1 MNTLRG
7 KNFLSIMDL
16 SKAELEW
23 LIDEALYLKHQLD
36 RGERH
41 DELLK
46 NKSFGMIFANPSTRT
61 RVSFETGLTQLGGH
75 AQFYNSTEMQL
86 AHKESWAD
94 TAKVL
99 SRYLNGLLIRIYDL
113 PELGMGR
120 EVVRTVAENA
130 SIPVINALDDF
141 EHPCQCIADLV
152 TMKEKFGE
160 DFKKKKVV
168 MSWAYSERF
177 KPAGVPQAILA
188 AAGLLGMNLT
198 LAYPEGYDLH
208 QEYMDYFNKVAPSS
222 GAKLEI
228 THDLNE
234 ASKDAIVIY
243 AKSWGSYS
251 IPREEDLK
259 YREQFKD
266 TWCVNDHHFELADPN
281 AIYIHPLPA
290 NRNQEVT
297 DSVMDGPHSA
307 VYDQAENRLHAHK
320 AICVGLMSDKI

>member
-7 KNFLSIMDL
+7 KDFLSIMDL
-16 SKAELEW
+16 TKEELEY

-41 DELLK
+41 NDLLK
-46 NKSFGMIFANPSTRT
+46 DKSFGMIFANPSTRT
-61 RVSFETGLTQLGGH
+61 RVSFETGMTQLGGH
-75 AQFYNSTEMQL
+75 AQFYTTTDMQT
-86 AHKESWAD
+86 AHKETWAD

-120 EVVRTVAENA
+120 EVVRTVAANA
-130 SIPVINALDDF
+130 DIPVINALDDF

-152 TMKEKFGE
+152 TMKEKFGD

-208 QEYMDYFNKVAPSS
+208 EDYMNFFDKASKKS
-222 GAKLEI
+222 GATLNI
-228 THDLNE
+228 THDLKE
-234 ASKDAIVIY
+234 ASQDAIVIY

-251 IPREEDLK
+251 IPREEDLV

-266 TWCVNDHHFELADPN
+266 TWCVSDEHFALADPN
-281 AIYIHPLPA
+281 AIYMHPLPA

-297 DSVMDGPHSA
+297 DSVLDGPHSA
-307 VYDQAENRLHAHK
+307 IYDQAENRLHAHK
-320 AICVGLMSDKI
+320 AILVSLMSDKI

>member
-7 KNFLSIMDL
+7 KDFLSIMDL
-16 SKAELEW
+16 SKAELEY
-23 LIDEALYLKHQLD
+23 LIDEALTLKGMLD

-41 DELLK
+41 ELLYGK
-46 NKSFGMIFANPSTRT
+46 TLGMIFANPSTRT
-61 RVSFETGLTQLGGH
+61 RVSFETGMTQLGGH
-75 AQFYNSTEMQL
+75 AQFYTTSDMQT
-86 AHKESWAD
+86 AHKETWVD

-113 PELGMGR
+113 PKLGMGR

-130 SIPVINALDDF
+130 TIPVINALDDY
-141 EHPCQCIADLV
+141 EHPCQCLADLI

-177 KPAGVPQAILA
+177 KPAGVPQAMVA

-198 LAYPEGYDLH
+198 LAYPKGYDLDK
-208 QEYMDYFNKVAPSS
+208 EYMDFFDKESKRS

-228 THDLNE
+228 THDLNDAAE
-234 ASKDAIVIY
+234 DAIVIY

-251 IPREEDLK
+251 MEREYDLE
-259 YREQFKD
+259 YRKQFKD
-266 TWCVNDHHFELADPN
+266 SWCVNDKHFELADPN
-281 AIYIHPLPA
+281 AIFMHCLPA
-290 NRNQEVT
+290 DRNQEVT

-307 VYDQAENRLHAHK
+307 VYDEAENRMHAHK
-320 AICVGLMSDKI
+320 AICVALMSNKN

>member
-1 MNTLRG
+1 
-7 KNFLSIMDL
+7 
-16 SKAELEW
+16 
-23 LIDEALYLKHQLD
+23 
-36 RGERH
+36 
-41 DELLK
+41 
-46 NKSFGMIFANPSTRT
+46 
-61 RVSFETGLTQLGGH
+61 
-75 AQFYNSTEMQL
+75 
-86 AHKESWAD
+86 
-94 TAKVL
+94 
-99 SRYLNGLLIRIYDL
+99 
-113 PELGMGR
+113 
-120 EVVRTVAENA
+120 
-130 SIPVINALDDF
+130 
-141 EHPCQCIADLV
+141 
-152 TMKEKFGE
+152 MKEKFGE

-281 AIYIHPLPA
+281 AIYMHPLPA

-320 AICVGLMSDKI
+320 ACLLYTSPSPRDRTRSRMPSSA